1 MANNED
7 WYPSRRANQ
16 RAMYA
21 NVLAKIAGYEGVIDG
36 LDAGRVARIRLMCQT
51 YIAVFDWLEQ
61 CEARL
66 TSAYE
71 FQKELERG
79 ATGEPVN
86 PPPAFDALTLPAG
99 AFKGFVTE
107 FRKEIGLLK
116 KQSGYTQAIGED
128 LMIVAEKGDQIAPEQ
143 RQPDFKYEVRQGFRL
158 NVTGSMQGMRAANFY
173 YRRKGQENF
182 VFVGY
187 LTRTPGELH
196 IPPAQADTPETGEIK
211 AIFSENNQEVGQ
223 FSTNTEV
230 TLS

>member
-1 MANNED
+1 MAERE
-7 WYPSRRANQ
+7 WYATRRADQ

-21 NVLAKIAGYEGVIDG
+21 NVLAKIRGYEGVIDG
-36 LDAGRVARIRLMCQT
+36 LDSARAGRIELMCQT
-51 YIAVFDWLEQ
+51 FIAVYDWLEQ
-61 CEARL
+61 CESRL
-66 TSAYE
+66 TAAYE
-71 FQKELERG
+71 FQKDLERG
-79 ATGEPVN
+79 AVGEPVN
-86 PPPAFDALTLPAG
+86 APPAFSALVLPAR

-116 KQSGYTQAIGED
+116 KQTGYTQSIGED
-128 LMIVAEKGDQIAPEQ
+128 LMIVAEKGEAIAPEQ
-143 RQPDFKYEVRQGFRL
+143 RQPAFKYEVRQGFRL

-187 LTRTPGELH
+187 LTRTPGEIH
-196 IPPAQADTPETGEIK
+196 IPPAQSGTPETGEIK
-211 AIFSENNQEVGQ
+211 AVFSENNEETGQ